1 MGFER
6 IVPMHIEGTTLFG
19 IDLSCLHSDDIN
31 RQGLK
36 DWVDAFS
43 HLITDN
49 IGQTSFGE
57 DTPFYD
63 VFKLNLGFFCIYVAN
78 SDGSVSD
85 EEIEAIN
92 WLIDYR
98 ETITRSAAD
107 SMIDVTN
114 KSTWRNHYSISF
126 LLIVAE
132 LGKSKD
138 IMTVAQAAYFYKQVA
153 RYVYS
158 IDNRGDFTKDSPAAG
173 YVDALFKYVERTSA
187 CGFSPAKDE
196 FTMEEVCEAWDDL
209 VQAEDNHL
217 RNAVCGTWKGVS
229 GNALFSGGLSD
240 LVLTDDGR
248 GYMLRKKLFGQ
259 KRVDVTWEV
268 SELPGM
274 NSQAPVVYI
283 PDMRVSVVMVML
295 DAGRM
300 AATVYSNDSSLNLR
314 MAVYQ
319 RA

>member
-6 IVPMHIEGTTLFG
+6 IVPLHIEGDTLFG
-19 IDLSCLHSDDIN
+19 IDLGHLHSDDIN
-31 RQGLK
+31 RQGLR

-43 HLITDN
+43 RLITDN
-49 IGQTSFGE
+49 IGQTSYSE

-63 VFKLNLGFFCIYVAN
+63 AFKRDLGFFCIYVAN

-98 ETITRSAAD
+98 ATITRGDAD
-107 SMIDVTN
+107 FMIDVTN
-114 KSTWRNHYSISF
+114 KFTWRNHYPISF
-126 LLIVAE
+126 WWIVAK
-132 LGKSKD
+132 LGNSKD

-187 CGFSPAKDE
+187 CGFFPPEDE
-196 FTMEEVCEAWDDL
+196 FTMEEVCRAWDDL
-209 VQAEDNHL
+209 VKAEDDYL

-240 LVLTDDGR
+240 LVLTEDGR
-248 GYMLRKKLFGQ
+248 GYMLRKKLLGQ

-283 PDMRVSVVMVML
+283 PDMRASVVMLML
-295 DAGRM
+295 DSERM
-300 AATVYSNDSSLNLR
+300 VATVYSNDSRLNLK